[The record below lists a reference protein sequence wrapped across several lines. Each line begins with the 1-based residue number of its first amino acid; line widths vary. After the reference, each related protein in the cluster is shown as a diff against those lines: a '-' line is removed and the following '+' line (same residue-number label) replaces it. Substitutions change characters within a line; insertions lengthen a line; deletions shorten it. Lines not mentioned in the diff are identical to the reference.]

1 MGFKEAFS
9 RKGTVKTVDM
19 TGNMEFAKWLNENIT
34 SDTIEPR
41 FEAVSVCNLE
51 VTYSMVLNL
60 LDFANAYISKYGYDK
75 IPYEKKSLIALLLE
89 LDNAFLEEDE

>member
-9 RKGTVKTVDM
+9 SKGNTKTVDM
-19 TGNMEFAKWLNENIT
+19 TGNMQFSKWLNENIT
-34 SDTIEPR
+34 SDIIEPR
-41 FEAVSVCNLE
+41 FEAVSVCSLE

-75 IPYEKKSLIALLLE
+75 MTSEKKSLIALLLE
-89 LDNAFLEEDE
+89 FDNAFLEEDE